1 MEDLKVKRHITLA
14 AAIQISFSA
23 LGLLTAFILFFA
35 LSFARSQV
43 GYDEVASNVLK
54 ILVITLPIVFGVVSA
69 LGLAG
74 GIGLFSYRPWARYMV
89 IVVAALGCLNIPFGT
104 AKGIYVLW
112 VLLQN
117 DTIRMFSAEPFNT
130 EIDTTVSQA

>member
-14 AAIQISFSA
+14 AAIQIGFSA

-35 LSFARSQV
+35 LGFARSQV
-43 GYDEVASNVLK
+43 GNDEVASHVLK
-54 ILVITLPIVFGVVSA
+54 VLVITLPLVFGIVSA
-69 LGLAG
+69 FGLAG
-74 GIGLFSYRPWARYMV
+74 GIGLFSYKPWARYMV

-104 AKGIYVLW
+104 AKGVYVLW

-117 DTIRMFSAEPFNT
+117 DTIRMFSTVPSGT
-130 EIDTTVSQA
+130 EVDTTVSQA